1 MSYHAVNSFPNSNGL
16 NLTVSSPM
24 FQSSNYRKELGT
36 SETYKCGEIDECI
49 KDLYHSLECMITLMN
64 DPEKRK
70 LRGKKRIKISN
81 RPMRVFAAMIKRFHF
96 LIMYN
101 PNLYRKQ
108 HFNASVPVDLLKNI
122 TVSELDQ
129 CIQFYKS
136 KFS

>member
-1 MSYHAVNSFPNSNGL
+1 
-16 NLTVSSPM
+16 
-24 FQSSNYRKELGT
+24 
-36 SETYKCGEIDECI
+36 
-49 KDLYHSLECMITLMN
+49 MN

-122 TVSELDQ
+122 TVSELDFLPCLLQ
-129 CIQFYKS
+129 PQPPISVERSLVFERFFHCVSADGFA
-136 KFS
+136 

>member
-1 MSYHAVNSFPNSNGL
+1 MYQRS
-16 NLTVSSPM
+16 
-24 FQSSNYRKELGT
+24 R
-36 SETYKCGEIDECI
+36 
-49 KDLYHSLECMITLMN
+49 SLMEFMITLMN

-70 LRGKKRIKISN
+70 LRGKKRMNISN
-81 RPMRVFAAMIKRFHF
+81 RPMRVFFAMIKRFHF

-108 HFNASVPVDLLKNI
+108 HLNASVPADLSKNL

-136 KFS
+136 KFSTFSNFIFQPQI